1 MLTPT
6 TETREGLNREL
17 AVTYYSRMRFISQ
30 LLPLRPLHVLSILGG
45 TKEDGPLITSD
56 LGLKHNHTFFN
67 AAKHGITMT
76 SLAFEHL
83 ASTNPDT
90 AFVHAFPGTVKTGV
104 FTKSFGWLM
113 GLFLSW
119 IVLPLLTPLTRPL
132 EEVAARQLF
141 HLTSARYP
149 PAAVGEKKERA
160 GVQRPEGVNVANA
173 GKGWYLLDPNGECGE
188 GKVVEEMR
196 SEGWPRKVLE
206 HTTALTDEAAKKG
219 KKE

>member
-1 MLTPT
+1 
-6 TETREGLNREL
+6 
-17 AVTYYSRMRFISQ
+17 MRFISQ
-30 LLPLRPLHVLSILGG
+30 LLPLHPSHILSILGG

-56 LGLKHNHTFFN
+56 LGLKKNHTFFN

-83 ASTNPDT
+83 ASTHPDT
-90 AFVHAFPGTVKTGV
+90 AFVHAFPGMVKTGL
-104 FTKSFGWLM
+104 FTKSFGWLV
-113 GLFLSW
+113 GLFLDW
-119 IVLPLLTPLTRPL
+119 IVLPLLKSLTTPL

-149 PAAVGEKKERA
+149 PAALGERNERA
-160 GVQRPEGVNVANA
+160 GVTRPEGVDVANA
-173 GKGWYLLDPNGECGE
+173 GKGWYLLDPKGECGE

-196 SEGWPRKVLE
+196 SEGWPRKVWE
-206 HTTALTDEAAKKG
+206 HTTALSDEAVKKG